1 LPIDFDFSS
10 NQLMVGSAHGVRL
23 TCESCKSIDL
33 RRWHREGR
41 LSAGQEFSWSWGR
54 GGELS
59 SGIRVR
65 ARLDEVVL
73 THRYRGWGAAEWKT
87 VEQRVPITWT
97 GCHFGG
103 HRPWF
108 VCGYCACK
116 FAVLYGVG
124 AFFACRRCHGLV
136 YASQRN
142 NRWHRG
148 VSRAQK
154 IRMRL
159 GGSPSLFDPVP
170 EKPKGMHWRTY
181 LRLRQEAQTLGDR
194 SIALTM
200 QKLDRWH
207 RFRHSHGT

>member
-1 LPIDFDFSS
+1 
-10 NQLMVGSAHGVRL
+10 MVSAAYRGRI
-23 TCESCKSIDL
+23 TCESSKSIDVRL
-33 RRWHREGR
+33 WHRERR
-41 LSAGQEFSWSWGR
+41 LTAGQEFSWSWSR
-54 GGELS
+54 GGQPS
-59 SGIRVR
+59 SSIRVR
-65 ARLDEVVL
+65 ATLGDVVL
-73 THRYRGWGAAEWKT
+73 TYRYRGWDAAAWET
-87 VEQRVPITWT
+87 VEQRVPVAWT
-97 GCHFGG
+97 ACHFGG
-103 HRPWF
+103 ERPWF

-124 AFFACRRCHGLV
+124 ESFACRRCHGLA
-136 YASQRN
+136 YASQQN

-181 LRLRQEAQTLGDR
+181 LHLRQEAQTVGDR

-200 QKLDRWH
+200 QKLDRLR
-207 RFRHSHGT
+207 RFRHSHVSRCAPSDT